1 MTQCRHLYN
10 EFAWN
15 CFMTSVEKRNLMKD
29 NAIVKKKKTQTPEHC
44 RQLSPSET
52 CCSKG
57 GGGGGGTKQRLV
69 CACRCCLC
77 VTVLVNKFEQQ
88 L

>member
-1 MTQCRHLYN
+1 
-10 EFAWN
+10 
-15 CFMTSVEKRNLMKD
+15 MTSVEKRNLMKD

-57 GGGGGGTKQRLV
+57 GGGGGGLKQRFSV
-69 CACRCCLC
+69 CM
-77 VTVLVNKFEQQ
+77 
-88 L
+88 

>member
-29 NAIVKKKKTQTPEHC
+29 NAIVKKKKP
-44 RQLSPSET
+44 R
-52 CCSKG
+52 
-57 GGGGGGTKQRLV
+57 RLNIV
-69 CACRCCLC
+69 DNYPLAK
-77 VTVLVNKFEQQ
+77 LVAVRVVVVG
-88 L
+88 

>member
-15 CFMTSVEKRNLMKD
+15 CFMTSVEKRNLMKN
-29 NAIVKKKKTQTPEHC
+29 NAIVKKKTQTPEHC

-57 GGGGGGTKQRLV
+57 GGGGGGLKQRLV
-69 CACRCCLC
+69 CACRCFNLFVCYC
-77 VTVLVNKFEQQ
+77 VSEQV
-88 L
+88 

>member
-29 NAIVKKKKTQTPEHC
+29 NAIVKRKTQTPEHC

-52 CCSKG
+52 RCSKG
-57 GGGGGGTKQRLV
+57 GGGGGLKQRFSV
-69 CACRCCLC
+69 CM
-77 VTVLVNKFEQQ
+77 
-88 L
+88 

>member
-29 NAIVKKKKTQTPEHC
+29 NAILKKNP
-44 RQLSPSET
+44 R
-52 CCSKG
+52 
-57 GGGGGGTKQRLV
+57 RLDIV
-69 CACRCCLC
+69 DNYPLAK
-77 VTVLVNKFEQQ
+77 LVAVRVVVVVGQSNA
-88 L
+88 

>member
-29 NAIVKKKKTQTPEHC
+29 NAIVKKKKP
-44 RQLSPSET
+44 R
-52 CCSKG
+52 
-57 GGGGGGTKQRLV
+57 RLNIV
-69 CACRCCLC
+69 DNYPLAK
-77 VTVLVNKFEQQ
+77 LVAVRVVVVVVG
-88 L
+88 

>member
-1 MTQCRHLYN
+1 
-10 EFAWN
+10 
-15 CFMTSVEKRNLMKD
+15 MTSVEKRNLMKD
-29 NAIVKKKKTQTPEHC
+29 NAIVKKTQTPGHC

-57 GGGGGGTKQRLV
+57 GGGGGGLKQRLV

>member
-29 NAIVKKKKTQTPEHC
+29 NAIVKRKTQTPEHC

-57 GGGGGGTKQRLV
+57 GGGGGGLKQRFSV
-69 CACRCCLC
+69 CM
-77 VTVLVNKFEQQ
+77 
-88 L
+88 

>member
-15 CFMTSVEKRNLMKD
+15 CFMTSVEKRNLMKN
-29 NAIVKKKKTQTPEHC
+29 NAIVKKKTQTPEHC

-57 GGGGGGTKQRLV
+57 GGGGGRLKQRLV
-69 CACRCCLC
+69 CACRCFNLFVCYC
-77 VTVLVNKFEQQ
+77 VSEQV
-88 L
+88 

>member
-29 NAIVKKKKTQTPEHC
+29 NAIVKKKTQTPEHC

-57 GGGGGGTKQRLV
+57 GGGGGGLKQRLV
-69 CACRCCLC
+69 CACRCFNLFVCYC
-77 VTVLVNKFEQQ
+77 VSEQV
-88 L
+88 

>member
-29 NAIVKKKKTQTPEHC
+29 NAIVKKNP
-44 RQLSPSET
+44 R
-52 CCSKG
+52 
-57 GGGGGGTKQRLV
+57 RLDIV
-69 CACRCCLC
+69 DNYPLAK
-77 VTVLVNKFEQQ
+77 LVAVRVVVVVVG
-88 L
+88 

>member
-29 NAIVKKKKTQTPEHC
+29 NAILKKKP
-44 RQLSPSET
+44 R
-52 CCSKG
+52 
-57 GGGGGGTKQRLV
+57 RLDIV
-69 CACRCCLC
+69 DNYPLAK
-77 VTVLVNKFEQQ
+77 LVAVRVVVVVGQSNA
-88 L
+88 

>member
-29 NAIVKKKKTQTPEHC
+29 NAIVKKKP
-44 RQLSPSET
+44 R
-52 CCSKG
+52 
-57 GGGGGGTKQRLV
+57 RLDIV
-69 CACRCCLC
+69 DNYPLAK
-77 VTVLVNKFEQQ
+77 LVAVRVVVVVVG
-88 L
+88 

>member
-1 MTQCRHLYN
+1 MTQYRHLYN

-29 NAIVKKKKTQTPEHC
+29 NAIVKKKTQTPGHC

-57 GGGGGGTKQRLV
+57 GGGGGGLKQRLV

-77 VTVLVNKFEQQ
+77 VTVLVNKFEQK

>member
-29 NAIVKKKKTQTPEHC
+29 NAIVKKKKP
-44 RQLSPSET
+44 R
-52 CCSKG
+52 
-57 GGGGGGTKQRLV
+57 RLNIV
-69 CACRCCLC
+69 DNYPLAK
-77 VTVLVNKFEQQ
+77 LVAVRVVVVVG
-88 L
+88 

>member
-1 MTQCRHLYN
+1 
-10 EFAWN
+10 
-15 CFMTSVEKRNLMKD
+15 MTSVEKRNLMKD
-29 NAIVKKKKTQTPEHC
+29 NAIVKKKTQTPGHC

-57 GGGGGGTKQRLV
+57 GGGGGGLKQRLV

-77 VTVLVNKFEQQ
+77 VTVLVNKFEQK